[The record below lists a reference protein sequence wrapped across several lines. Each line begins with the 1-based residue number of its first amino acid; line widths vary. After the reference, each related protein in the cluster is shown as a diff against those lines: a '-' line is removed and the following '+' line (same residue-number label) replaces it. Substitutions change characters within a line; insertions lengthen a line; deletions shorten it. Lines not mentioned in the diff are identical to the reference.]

1 MRYVYLTLA
10 GLLGGVLAGLGFGG
24 GTLTI
29 PLLVLAL
36 GVGQLVAQAV
46 NLFAFL
52 PSGSVAL
59 FLHAKNGYVDFK
71 IVPIIV
77 LPAVV
82 ACVFASYFAQN
93 ADGEILK
100 KAYGCFLIAV
110 AICSLVAKIIQ
121 FRKIGY
127 LH

>member
-10 GLLGGVLAGLGFGG
+10 GLLGGVLAGLGMGG

-29 PLLVLAL
+29 PILVLAL
-36 GVGQLVAQAV
+36 GVGQIAAQAV

-71 IVPIIV
+71 IVPIVV
-77 LPAVV
+77 LPAIVV
-82 ACVFASYFAQN
+82 CVFTSFWAQKVN
-93 ADGEILK
+93 VEILK
-100 KAYGCFLIAV
+100 KAYGCFLIAI
-110 AICSLVAKIIQ
+110 AGCSLVAKIIQ
-121 FRKIGY
+121 IRKIGY